1 MQTKDSSMKKLKK
14 VSNIVLIAACV
25 AVVSCA
31 AVAVIAHFV
40 TGFELSPTLTT
51 AWFSFWGVEII
62 ALATIKNC
70 KTKHHS
76 EDTEDIPDEE
86 DFE

>member
-1 MQTKDSSMKKLKK
+1 MKKLKK

-25 AVVSCA
+25 AVVSYA

-76 EDTEDIPDEE
+76 EDMEDIPNEE

>member
-1 MQTKDSSMKKLKK
+1 MKKLKK
-14 VSNIVLIAACV
+14 VSNIVLIAACA
-25 AVVSCA
+25 AVVSYA

-86 DFE
+86 TFD

>member
-1 MQTKDSSMKKLKK
+1 MKKKPKK
-14 VSNIVLIAACV
+14 VSNIVLIAAC
-25 AVVSCA
+25 A
-31 AVAVIAHFV
+31 AVIGYAVTAIIAHFA
-40 TGFELSPTLTT
+40 TGIELSPTLTT

-76 EDTEDIPDEE
+76 EDMEDIPDEE
-86 DFE
+86 DTE

>member
-1 MQTKDSSMKKLKK
+1 MKKLKK

-25 AVVSCA
+25 AVVSYA
-31 AVAVIAHFV
+31 TVAVIAHFV

>member
-1 MQTKDSSMKKLKK
+1 MKKLKK

-25 AVVSCA
+25 AVVSYA

-70 KTKHHS
+70 KTKHNS
-76 EDTEDIPDEE
+76 EDTEDITDEE

>member
-1 MQTKDSSMKKLKK
+1 MKKLKK
-14 VSNIVLIAACV
+14 VSNIVLIAACA
-25 AVVSCA
+25 AVVSYA

-70 KTKHHS
+70 KTKHYS

-86 DFE
+86 DIE

>member
-1 MQTKDSSMKKLKK
+1 MKKLKK
-14 VSNIVLIAACV
+14 VSNIVLIAACT
-25 AVVSCA
+25 AVVSYA

>member
-1 MQTKDSSMKKLKK
+1 MKKLKK

-25 AVVSCA
+25 AVVSYA
-31 AVAVIAHFV
+31 TVAVIAHFV

-70 KTKHHS
+70 KTRHS
-76 EDTEDIPDEE
+76 SDSEEFSDTDTDENDIT
-86 DFE
+86 

>member
-1 MQTKDSSMKKLKK
+1 MKKLKK
-14 VSNIVLIAACV
+14 VSNIVLIAACT
-25 AVVSCA
+25 AVVCY
-31 AVAVIAHFV
+31 AVTAVIAHFV

-70 KTKHHS
+70 KTKHNIDISDS
-76 EDTEDIPDEE
+76 EESEVIDDEY
-86 DFE
+86 

>member
-1 MQTKDSSMKKLKK
+1 MKKLKK

-25 AVVSCA
+25 AVVSYA

-70 KTKHHS
+70 KTKHNS
-76 EDTEDIPDEE
+76 EDTEGILDEE

>member
-1 MQTKDSSMKKLKK
+1 MKKLKK

-25 AVVSCA
+25 AVVSYA

-51 AWFSFWGVEII
+51 AWFGFWGVEII

-70 KTKHHS
+70 KVKHDADMDQEES
-76 EDTEDIPDEE
+76 EGTNSD
-86 DFE
+86 

>member
-1 MQTKDSSMKKLKK
+1 MQNKLKK

-25 AVVSCA
+25 AVIGY
-31 AVAVIAHFV
+31 AVTATIVQIV
-40 TGFELSPTLTT
+40 TGVELSPTLTT

-70 KTKHHS
+70 KTKHNIDIDPIES
-76 EDTEDIPDEE
+76 EDIEDEY
-86 DFE
+86 